1 MLNSRFKATRL
12 IVLIVFAG
20 AIGSNLSA
28 QTKTP
33 ATTAKPEAAAKTPT
47 AAGIIAPTTLIE
59 KFFRSYDK
67 ESTTKAMID
76 IFKTNPLIDSNSLVK
91 LISKIDTTRS
101 IIGAYTG
108 KDLIVQRRASNSL
121 ILYSYLVKH
130 QNQPLRFTFMFYK
143 PKNEWVIY
151 RLYFDDSVSSELEQ
165 SAKITAKP

>member
-1 MLNSRFKATRL
+1 MQNLLFKFKATRL
-12 IVLIVFAG
+12 VVLIVLAG
-20 AIGSNLSA
+20 SIGTASA
-28 QTKTP
+28 QT
-33 ATTAKPEAAAKTPT
+33 AGTTAKPEAAAKTTT

-91 LISKIDTTRS
+91 LIAKIDTTRS
-101 IIGAYTG
+101 LIGAYTG
-108 KDLIVQRRASNSL
+108 KDLIVQRKASNSL
-121 ILYSYLVKH
+121 VLYSYLVKH

-151 RLYFDDSVSSELEQ
+151 RLYFDDSISSELEQ

>member
-1 MLNSRFKATRL
+1 MQNPRFKAAKA
-12 IVLIVFAG
+12 IVLIALACTFGTA
-20 AIGSNLSA
+20 AFA
-28 QTKTP
+28 QTKP
-33 ATTAKPEAAAKTPT
+33 AAPVTTAAKPA

-59 KFFRSYDK
+59 KFFKSYDK

-91 LISKIDTTRS
+91 LITKIDTTRS
-101 IIGAYTG
+101 LIGAYTG
-108 KDLIVQRRASNSL
+108 KDLIVQHKASNSL

-143 PKNEWVIY
+143 PKNDWVIY

-165 SAKITAKP
+165 SAKITGKQ